1 MSEVEFRGKLVKVLQ
16 EELGSGYSVKEK
28 VNLIYWVMIDRNLE
42 YRPKDPKNPGRGI
55 HGGRYAFQTDIA
67 VGEERSGGFLPL
79 VVIEVKYKGGK
90 HTGFTTHDVLAYSEK
105 ALKHKAIY
113 PYVRYGLVDGG
124 EDYIPLKFFVHNVGL
139 DFAVAVK
146 DIDDR
151 SERQLL
157 VNTVKEQIE
166 IARNL
171 LDVFEGREVKA
182 FVARTLIQWS
192 EHRS

>member
-1 MSEVEFRGKLVKVLQ
+1 MSEEEFRGKLVKILQ

-28 VNLIYWVMIDRNLE
+28 VNLVYWVMIDRNLE
-42 YRPKDPKNPGRGI
+42 YRPRDPKNPERGI
-55 HGGRYAFQTDIA
+55 RGGKYAFQTDIA
-67 VGEERSGGFLPL
+67 VGKEKSGGFLPL
-79 VVIEVKYKGGK
+79 VVIEVKYE
-90 HTGFTTHDVLAYSEK
+90 GFTTHDVLAYSEK

-139 DFAVAVK
+139 DFAIAVK

-171 LDVFEGREVKA
+171 LDVFEGRKVKT

>member
-1 MSEVEFRGKLVKVLQ
+1 
-16 EELGSGYSVKEK
+16 
-28 VNLIYWVMIDRNLE
+28 
-42 YRPKDPKNPGRGI
+42 
-55 HGGRYAFQTDIA
+55 
-67 VGEERSGGFLPL
+67 
-79 VVIEVKYKGGK
+79 
-90 HTGFTTHDVLAYSEK
+90 
-105 ALKHKAIY
+105 
-113 PYVRYGLVDGG
+113 
-124 EDYIPLKFFVHNVGL
+124 VGL
-139 DFAVAVK
+139 DFAIAVK

-171 LDVFEGREVKA
+171 LDVFEGRKVKA

>member
-1 MSEVEFRGKLVKVLQ
+1 MLMSEEEFRGKLVKMLQ

-55 HGGRYAFQTDIA
+55 RGGRYAFQTDIA
-67 VGEERSGGFLPL
+67 VGEEKSGGFLPL
-79 VVIEVKYKGGK
+79 VVIEVKYK
-90 HTGFTTHDVLAYSEK
+90 GFTTHDVLAYSEK
-105 ALKHKAIY
+105 ALKHKTIY
-113 PYVRYGLVDGG
+113 PYVRYGLVNGG

-146 DIDDR
+146 DIDNKK
-151 SERQLL
+151 ERQSL
-157 VNTVKEQIE
+157 VNIVKEQIE
-166 IARNL
+166 VARNL
-171 LDVFEGREVKA
+171 LDVFEGRKIKA
-182 FVARTLIQWS
+182 FVARTSIQWS